1 MYRRIGAEMTRMIAR
16 LCVAC
21 AALLLCWPAM
31 GSANMKLLHSE
42 RSLYRDVMVYEYDGQ
57 RCICFVRECRLG
69 RQSCSFLA
77 APGEFVMDYT
87 KMVLAGSLA
96 LDPDPKAVL
105 IIGLGGG
112 TLPTAMAKLLPQAR
126 IDVVE
131 IDPAVTQVAKKYFS
145 FRDGGNTR
153 VYEMDARVFVKR
165 AGREGRKYDLVV
177 LDAFDREYIPE
188 HLLTREYLTEVKAL
202 LKPGSV
208 LAANTFSGTRLYDHE
223 SVTYASVYGTF
234 FNLKRG
240 NRVILTRIG
249 GNPTPEA
256 IRANIERHAAALAA
270 FVPDP
275 GWIYDLFSTE
285 VDWDP
290 KARVLTDQFSPAN
303 LLNR

>member
-1 MYRRIGAEMTRMIAR
+1 MTKPVSR
-16 LCVAC
+16 LAAAC
-21 AALLLCWPAM
+21 LALLI
-31 GSANMKLLHSE
+31 SATALASTSMKLIHSE

-57 RCICFVRECRLG
+57 RCICFVRECRVG
-69 RQSCSFLA
+69 RQSCSFLTA
-77 APGEFVMDYT
+77 SSEFVMEYT
-87 KMVLAGSLA
+87 QMVLAGSLA
-96 LDPDPKAVL
+96 LNPDPKKVL
-105 IIGLGGG
+105 VLGLGGG
-112 TLPTAMAKLLPQAR
+112 ILPTAMSKLLPTAA

-131 IDPAVTQVAKKYFS
+131 IDPAVTQVAKQYFA
-145 FRDGGNTR
+145 FREGGNTR

-223 SVTYASVYGTF
+223 STTYASVFGTF

-249 GNPTPEA
+249 GNPTPEV
-256 IRANIERHAAALAA
+256 IQANARRHAAALAA
-270 FVPDP
+270 FVPDA
-275 GWIYDLFSTE
+275 GWIYDLFTTE
-285 VDWDP
+285 RDWDP
-290 KARVLTDQFSPAN
+290 SARVLTDQFSPAN

>member
-1 MYRRIGAEMTRMIAR
+1 MMKPMSR
-16 LCVAC
+16 LAVAWV
-21 AALLLCWPAM
+21 ALLSSLISWAPAFA
-31 GSANMKLLHSE
+31 STAMKLVHEE
-42 RSLYRDVMVYEYDGQ
+42 RSLYRDVMVYEYEGQ
-57 RCICFVRECRLG
+57 RCICFVRECRIG
-69 RQSCSFLA
+69 RQSCAFLA
-77 APGEFVMDYT
+77 PTNEFVMEYT

-96 LDPDPKAVL
+96 LNPDPKQVL
-105 IIGLGGG
+105 ILGLGGG
-112 TLPTAMAKLLPQAR
+112 TLPTAMTKLLPTAS

-131 IDPAVTQVAKKYFS
+131 IDPAVTQVAKRYFA
-145 FRDGGNTR
+145 FRDGGNTHT
-153 VYEMDARVFVKR
+153 YEMDARVFVKK

-208 LAANTFSGTRLYDHE
+208 LAANTFSGTGLYDHE
-223 SVTYASVYGTF
+223 STTYASVFGTF

-249 GNPTPEA
+249 GNPAPA
-256 IRANIERHAAALAA
+256 VIRANAQRHAAALAA
-270 FVPDP
+270 FVPDA
-275 GWIYDLFSTE
+275 GWIYDLFTTE
-285 VDWDP
+285 PDWDP

>member
-1 MYRRIGAEMTRMIAR
+1 MTRAMSKSF
-16 LCVAC
+16 VAGV
-21 AALLLCWPAM
+21 ALLLCLPALA
-31 GSANMKLLHSE
+31 SASMKLIHSE

-57 RCICFVRECRLG
+57 RCICFVRECRVG

-77 APGEFVMDYT
+77 SPGEFVMDYT

-96 LDPDPKAVL
+96 LNPDPKKVL
-105 IIGLGGG
+105 ILGLGGG
-112 TLPTAMAKLLPQAR
+112 TLPTAMQKLLPTAS

-131 IDPAVTQVAKKYFS
+131 IDPAVTQVARTYFA
-145 FRDGGNTR
+145 FRDGGNTH

-165 AGREGRKYDLVV
+165 AGREGRTYDLVV

-223 SVTYASVYGTF
+223 STTYASVFGTF
-234 FNLKRG
+234 FNLKRS

-256 IRANIERHAAALAA
+256 IRANAQRHAAALAA

-275 GWIYDLFSTE
+275 GWVYDLFTTTP
-285 VDWDP
+285 DWDP

>member
-1 MYRRIGAEMTRMIAR
+1 MKSMSR
-16 LCVAC
+16 LLAPGV
-21 AALLLCWPAM
+21 ALLLSTIFWAPALASTSM
-31 GSANMKLLHSE
+31 RLVHSE

-57 RCICFVRECRLG
+57 RCICFVRECRVG
-69 RQSCSFLA
+69 RQSCSYLA
-77 APGEFVMDYT
+77 TSNEFVMEYT
-87 KMVLAGSLA
+87 KMVLAGALA
-96 LDPDPKAVL
+96 LNPVPKKVL
-105 IIGLGGG
+105 VLGLGGG
-112 TLPTAMAKLLPQAR
+112 ILPTAMSKLLPTAS

-131 IDPAVTQVAKKYFS
+131 IDPAVTQVAKQYFA

-208 LAANTFSGTRLYDHE
+208 LAANTFSGTGLYDHE
-223 SVTYASVYGTF
+223 STTYASVFGSF
-234 FNLKRG
+234 FNLKRA

-249 GNPTPEA
+249 GNPTPQA
-256 IRANIERHAAALAA
+256 IQANARRNAPALAPYVA
-270 FVPDP
+270 DAD
-275 GWIYDLFSTE
+275 WIYELFTTE
-285 VDWDP
+285 PDWDP

>member
-1 MYRRIGAEMTRMIAR
+1 MMKPMSR
-16 LCVAC
+16 LAAACVALLIC
-21 AALLLCWPAM
+21 APALA
-31 GSANMKLLHSE
+31 STAMKLVHSE

-57 RCICFVRECRLG
+57 RCICFVRECRIG
-69 RQSCSFLA
+69 RQSCSFLDA
-77 APGEFVMDYT
+77 SAEFVMEYT

-96 LDPDPKAVL
+96 LNPDPKRVL
-105 IIGLGGG
+105 VLGLGGG
-112 TLPTAMAKLLPQAR
+112 ILPTAMSQLLPTAS

-131 IDPAVTQVAKKYFS
+131 IDPAVTQVAKRYFA

-188 HLLTREYLTEVKAL
+188 HLLTREYLTEVKSL

-223 SVTYASVYGTF
+223 STTYASVFGTF

-256 IRANIERHAAALAA
+256 IQANARRQGAALAA
-270 FVPDP
+270 FVPDA
-275 GWIYDLFSTE
+275 GWIYDLFTTE
-285 VDWDP
+285 PDWDP
-290 KARVLTDQFSPAN
+290 RARVLTDQFSPAN

>member
-1 MYRRIGAEMTRMIAR
+1 MRRRIAAEMTRVIAR
-16 LCVAC
+16 LCAAG
-21 AALLLCWPAM
+21 AALLICLPAF
-31 GSANMKLLHSE
+31 ANNMKLVHSE

-57 RCICFVRECRLG
+57 RCICFVRECRVG

-77 APGEFVMDYT
+77 APSEFVMEYT
-87 KMVLAGSLA
+87 KMILAGSLA
-96 LDPDPKAVL
+96 LNPDPKTVL

-112 TLPTAMAKLLPQAR
+112 TLPTAMAKVLPQAR

-131 IDPAVTQVAKKYFS
+131 IDPAITQVARRYFS

-153 VYEMDARVFVKR
+153 VFEMDARVYVKR

-208 LAANTFSGTRLYDHE
+208 LAANTFSNTRLYDCE
-223 SVTYASVYGTF
+223 SVTYASVFGSF

-249 GNPTPEA
+249 GNPTPAA
-256 IRANIERHAAALAA
+256 IHGNSQRHAADIAA
-270 FVPDP
+270 FIPDAT
-275 GWIYDLFSTE
+275 WIYDLFSTQP
-285 VDWDP
+285 DWDP
-290 KARVLTDQFSPAN
+290 QARVLTDQFSPAN